1 VAQQGEDKTQEKM
14 LDYVENAHAMEQSI
28 QLQLTAMISSTE
40 DPEIVKELQH
50 HKEETQQHEQRLR
63 ERLDALGRGTSARK
77 AAQTIAGS
85 LAKGIADQVRGD
97 QAGKNARDAFTTEY
111 MEIASYELLE
121 RLANRA
127 GDTETAEVARQNRA
141 EDEAMAQRIAAN
153 WDKFVALTLAEEGVQ
168 S

>member
-1 VAQQGEDKTQEKM
+1 MTQEEDKTREKM

-28 QLQLTAMISSTE
+28 LRQLDSMISSTD
-40 DPEIVKELQH
+40 DPEIVEVLQN
-50 HKEETQQHEQRLR
+50 HKAETEQHEQRLR
-63 ERLDALGRGTSARK
+63 QRLDALGRGTSARK
-77 AAQTIAGS
+77 EVQTLAGS

-97 QAGKNARDAFTTEY
+97 QAGKNARDAFATEY

-127 GDTETAEVARQNRA
+127 VDTETAEVARTNRA

-153 WDKFVALTLAEEGVQ
+153 WEKFVDLTLAEEGVKT
-168 S
+168 